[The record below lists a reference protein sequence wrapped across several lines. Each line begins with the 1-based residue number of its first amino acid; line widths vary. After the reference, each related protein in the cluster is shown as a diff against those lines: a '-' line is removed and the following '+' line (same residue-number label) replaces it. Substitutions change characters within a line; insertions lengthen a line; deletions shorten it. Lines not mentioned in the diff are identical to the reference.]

1 MKSKIQISIIL
12 VLIISFITF
21 LVINEKKDV
30 NNSSYKKT
38 VEENLN
44 IDNLTL
50 SSTDSILILF
60 DNKIEEQKIERNRK
74 SHDIDS
80 LSQSLHDK
88 KLILISKDMKIEE
101 KIVELNKLLRELD
114 DKKKLAEE
122 QSKIAQEQ
130 SEIAK
135 KMKKKAKEER
145 GKAAVDGE
153 RYREIVHQ
161 LEAENNIITKEVEKL
176 KEECL
181 RLNKLLGN
189 NYNINEIDSIINLPD
204 SIKVVSKKLNKRKK
218 KK

>member
-12 VLIISFITF
+12 VLIISFITL

-38 VEENLN
+38 FEEKLN

-74 SHDIDS
+74 VHDIDS

-88 KLILISKDMKIEE
+88 ELTLISKDMTIEE
-101 KIVELNKLLRELD
+101 KIVELNKLLKELD

-122 QSKIAQEQ
+122 Q
-130 SEIAK
+130 
-135 KMKKKAKEER
+135 
-145 GKAAVDGE
+145 
-153 RYREIVHQ
+153 
-161 LEAENNIITKEVEKL
+161 
-176 KEECL
+176 
-181 RLNKLLGN
+181 
-189 NYNINEIDSIINLPD
+189 
-204 SIKVVSKKLNKRKK
+204 
-218 KK
+218 